1 MVSPQGVLTVLH
13 SFLGSD
19 GFDPRSGLIMDAGG
33 NLYGTTW
40 SGGSSGDGVVY
51 KLNANGTETVLHSF
65 SGPEGSLPVGGLVFD
80 TSGNLYGTAAYGGTS
95 NNGVVFKL
103 TP

>member
-1 MVSPQGVLTVLH
+1 
-13 SFLGSD
+13 
-19 GFDPRSGLIMDAGG
+19 MDAQG

-40 SGGSSGDGVVY
+40 TGGSFGDGVVY
-51 KLNANGTETVLHSF
+51 ELSANGTETVLHSF
-65 SGPEGSLPVGGLVFD
+65 SGTEGSMPAGGLVFD
-80 TSGNLYGTAAYGGTS
+80 GGGNLYGTAAYGGTS